1 VKGVRILV
9 VDDHGVVRRGVR
21 ALVETRRGWKVVGEA
36 VDGREAINKAKQL
49 QPDIVVMDITMN
61 PMSGLEATPEI
72 LKVAPRSKILF
83 LTMHESEQVVR
94 EVLKAGAQGYV
105 LKSDAD
111 RDLMAALEALQG
123 GETFFTSKVARMV
136 LQGFLGGN
144 PPAHDAS
151 SLTPRQREVLQ
162 YLAAGKS
169 NKEVASALNISVKTV
184 ETHRNSIM
192 HKLDFRSFADLVRY
206 AVRERIIE
214 S

>member
-1 VKGVRILV
+1 
-9 VDDHGVVRRGVR
+9 
-21 ALVETRRGWKVVGEA
+21 
-36 VDGREAINKAKQL
+36 
-49 QPDIVVMDITMN
+49 
-61 PMSGLEATPEI
+61 
-72 LKVAPRSKILF
+72 
-83 LTMHESEQVVR
+83 VR

-111 RDLMAALEALQG
+111 RDLMSALEALQD

-136 LQGFLGGN
+136 LHGFLGGN
-144 PPAHDAS
+144 SAAHDAS
-151 SLTPRQREVLQ
+151 SLTRRQREVLQ

-192 HKLDFRSFADLVRY
+192 HKLDFRSFSDLVRY

-214 S
+214 P